1 MLCFIVHQHTLY
13 ILWVL
18 CMYLMNLPT
27 NPVEEP
33 CIRVPWPCHQMPS
46 SSTLSSENL
55 PPFPSRRFAESIGR
69 RDDDADSKRR
79 EEQQVHSPTGA
90 GDHQFWGCSLTCSC
104 STSSGWG
111 GHTQEHDRSNAAV
124 FLSLHC
130 ATLHSRFEY
139 PEISYISDIFLFK
152 FSGIC
157 FELLRETNQIIAQI
171 KPDCNKGILG

>member
-1 MLCFIVHQHTLY
+1 MYPRALAVPSNAIILHIVKREYPPPTP
-13 ILWVL
+13 
-18 CMYLMNLPT
+18 LPGGLQSQLAAVMMQ
-27 NPVEEP
+27 N
-33 CIRVPWPCHQMPS
+33 
-46 SSTLSSENL
+46 
-55 PPFPSRRFAESIGR
+55 
-69 RDDDADSKRR
+69 RR
-79 EEQQVHSPTGA
+79 EERSNRSIQRA
-90 GDHQFWGCSLTCSC
+90 DGDHQFWGCSLTCSC

>member
-1 MLCFIVHQHTLY
+1 MYISLTNLILLQSTWLVCIDALTYRSCGSALYPRALAVPSNAIILHIVKRESPL
-13 ILWVL
+13 
-18 CMYLMNLPT
+18 
-27 NPVEEP
+27 
-33 CIRVPWPCHQMPS
+33 
-46 SSTLSSENL
+46 
-55 PPFPSRRFAESIGR
+55 PSRRVAESIGR
-69 RDDDADSKRR
+69 RDDAESKRR
-79 EEQQVHSPTGA
+79 EEQQVHSASGA

-111 GHTQEHDRSNAAV
+111 GHTHEHDRSNAAV